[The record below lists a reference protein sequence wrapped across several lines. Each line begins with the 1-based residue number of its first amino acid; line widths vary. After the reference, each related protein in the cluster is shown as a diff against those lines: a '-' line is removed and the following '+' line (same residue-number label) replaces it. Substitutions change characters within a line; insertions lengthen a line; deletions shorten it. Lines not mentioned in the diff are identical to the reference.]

1 MRTVAALALALTFAC
16 PVLSVAAPQSPV
28 LLAQTTVETQ
38 KVMGTVKTT
47 ADDGIVVVGQDS
59 DNKEKEWA
67 FVVDAGTRIQAGGQG
82 RAARDLRQ
90 GDRVTV
96 TYTNRDGKVVA
107 QSVTVNPR

>member
-1 MRTVAALALALTFAC
+1 V
-16 PVLSVAAPQSPV
+16 
-28 LLAQTTVETQ
+28 LAQTTVETQ
-38 KVMGTVKTT
+38 RVTGTVKTT

-59 DNKEKEWA
+59 DNKGKEWA